1 MGIDENIKFCYNNSM
16 QKELYFEKLEKIY
29 KYFISQEFFSSYDI
43 FFVAICKEF
52 GFLEPVKAKTEQECQ
67 NDEKLFRGV
76 GDDSKNMVNL
86 VCETNA
92 DKIFI
97 GSGVF
102 GYGIYCTRKF
112 ETAMQYAFEQKK
124 NVIRLS
130 LEKCSVVD
138 CWKIS
143 SLKRFIASEF
153 NKSLKFSLH
162 ETEIEETDELM
173 KQNENIRYLIEFLK
187 GKTDENEVNKFLSY
201 LLNNPSNLAAIV
213 GYDAMDLTS
222 RYKKYIHES
231 ILVLNRG
238 KLGVNKRFHKKL
250 SRQFLKSSER
260 NDGLI
265 ESESENQPN

>member
-1 MGIDENIKFCYNNSM
+1 M